1 MHEYSYL
8 KHLEN
13 KCSQSLTMKHSSST
27 SNVVSPLIHPANP
40 PSSPPTLCLNDNRST
55 DGSIHRPADG
65 SRYPFFYAPDQ
76 LLDPD
81 TPLSPYSLAA
91 AKHYC
96 GAAILA
102 VDKLM
107 DPRCTS
113 RAAFVVGRPPGHH
126 AGPNGCVPSEYFWKI
141 PQMTSSGFCLL
152 NTVAVAAG
160 YCTHYD

>member
-1 MHEYSYL
+1 
-8 KHLEN
+8 
-13 KCSQSLTMKHSSST
+13 MKHSSST
-27 SNVVSPLIHPANP
+27 SNVVSPQIHPANP
-40 PSSPPTLCLNDNRST
+40 PSSPPTLYLQDTRLN
-55 DGSIHRPADG
+55 DGSIHMPTEPT
-65 SRYPFFYAPDQ
+65 RYPHFYAPDQ

-81 TPLSPYSLAA
+81 TPLSPHSLAA
-91 AKHYC
+91 AKHFC
-96 GAAILA
+96 GAAMLA

-107 DPRCTS
+107 DPISGS

-160 YCTHYD
+160 YRVTDDTSQLKNA